1 MFLAFHGQPTEI
13 NMFSYYLAEKLGKT
27 VGEVEDMPFVEYDR
41 WRAFY
46 TVKAAL
52 DSRNG

>member
-1 MFLAFHGQPTEI
+1 
-13 NMFSYYLAEKLGKT
+13 MFSYFLGEKLGMT

-46 TVKAAL
+46 TVKHAL
-52 DSRNG
+52 EARNG